1 MSLTLTPTA
10 SLPDASS
17 VWTPEDRLALATA
30 IQQLERTTL
39 ATRLTGLLGRQME
52 SVSAFIPQRVRS
64 IAAKATARALRA
76 AMHAALRSLRHGAAP
91 ASPRLHRALAT
102 ATGAA
107 GGAFGLASLPVELPV
122 STVIL
127 LRSIADIAR
136 QQGEDLSHPE
146 AALACME
153 VFALGSRSPEDD
165 FMDSSYFAV
174 RALLARTISES
185 TRYMAATVAADEA
198 APVLMRFL
206 SKIAT
211 RFGLAVSQK
220 FAAQAIPVLGAAG
233 GAAVNYAFMDHFQTL
248 AQGHFTVR
256 RLERKYGAD
265 EVKKHYNS
273 IYLAEKAD

>member
-1 MSLTLTPTA
+1 MSLTVFPTA
-10 SLPDASS
+10 SLPELPG
-17 VWTPEDRLALATA
+17 VWTPEDRLALETA
-30 IQQLERTTL
+30 IRQLERTTF
-39 ATRLTGLLGRQME
+39 ATRLTGLLGRQIE
-52 SVSAFIPQRVRS
+52 SVSTFIPQRIRN
-64 IAAKATARALRA
+64 IAAKATARALGA
-76 AMHAALRSLRHGAAP
+76 AMNAALRSLRHGTAP

-153 VFALGSRSPEDD
+153 VFALGSRSPDD
-165 FMDSSYFAV
+165 DYMDSSYFAV
-174 RALLARTISES
+174 RALLARTISEA
-185 TRYMAATVAADEA
+185 TRYMAATAAADEA
-198 APVLMRFL
+198 APILLRFL
-206 SKIAT
+206 SQIAT
-211 RFGLAVSQK
+211 RFGLVVSQK

-248 AQGHFTVR
+248 ARGHFTIR

-265 EVKKHYNS
+265 EVKKNYNS
-273 IYLAEKAD
+273 IYVAEKID

>member
-39 ATRLTGLLGRQME
+39 ATRLTGLLGRQIE

-233 GAAVNYAFMDHFQTL
+233 GAAVNYAFMDHFQTI